1 MKRSVLF
8 FLALASLASAATAP
22 QGDSILWYDRPAT
35 KWEEALPIG
44 NGHLGA
50 MVFGGTVNER
60 IQFNEHTVWTG
71 KPHSYAHVG
80 AAKFL
85 PEVRKLLFEGKQK
98 EAEELAMK
106 EFMSVPLKQMAY
118 QPCGDLLIETPVQN
132 TENHRRWLDLDSA
145 TATTEWTADGTAFR
159 RETFASHPANL
170 IVTRITAD
178 KPGKTSAT
186 IKLGCQHK
194 DHAISIGKPSTLVLK
209 GKVQDDGV
217 AFEARAVVT
226 HKGGILSETAD
237 SIQIT
242 GADSIEI
249 RLSAATNVESWK
261 SLAAD
266 PSKRAQE
273 TLARSTN
280 KDYAALLAAHL
291 ADHRTLFRRVTLDLG
306 RTPAA
311 SLTTDAR
318 LAAFKDGKDPAL
330 AALLFQYGR
339 YLLIGCSREGGQPAN
354 LQGIWNDSLLPPW
367 DSKYTC
373 NINTQMNYWPAEVAN
388 LSECHQSL
396 FKVLEELRESGTITA
411 KEHYGARGWTL
422 HHNFDLWRGTAPI
435 NASDHG
441 IWISGAPWLSLHLWE
456 HYLFTGDTDFLKK
469 SWPVLRDCALF
480 FTDYLI
486 ENPETKALIA
496 GPSNSPEQG
505 GLVMGPS
512 MDHQIIRDL
521 FKAVSHAAGILG
533 TDKDLAA
540 KLDTMRTRIAPNKI
554 GKHGQLQEWM
564 QDIDDPNNTHRHV
577 SHLWA
582 VFPGNDITWRQPDL
596 FKAARQS
603 LIHRGDAATGWS
615 MGWKTNLWARFLD
628 GDHAYLIINNLLKPL
643 NDKGHMGGGGLYP
656 NLFDAHPPFQID
668 GNFGATS
675 GIIEMLLQS
684 HIPVSETAISGPFL
698 IHLLPA
704 LPSLWPN
711 GSVKGLKARGGLSV
725 DIAWKDGKLA
735 TARLTPSLAGPIK
748 VRLGDTTV
756 DFQGSPGKALEI
768 DASLMAK

>member
-1 MKRSVLF
+1 MKLSVLF
-8 FLALASLASAATAP
+8 LLALNSLASAASVP
-22 QGDSILWYDRPAT
+22 QGDNILWYDESAT
-35 KWEEALPIG
+35 KWEQALPLG

-50 MVFGGTVNER
+50 MVFGGTTSER

-71 KPHSYAHVG
+71 KPHSYARVG
-80 AAKFL
+80 AVKFL
-85 PEVRKLLFEGKQK
+85 PELHNLLFDGKQK

-106 EFMSVPLKQMAY
+106 EFMGDPIRQKAY
-118 QPCGDLLIETPVQN
+118 QPCGDLFIESPAGKA
-132 TENHRRWLDLDSA
+132 ENHRRWLDLDSA
-145 TATTEWTADGTAFR
+145 TAITEWTSDGVIFR

-178 KPGKTSAT
+178 KPGSITAT
-186 IKLGCQHK
+186 IKLGCAHK
-194 DHAISIGKPSTLVLK
+194 NRSISIGKPATLILK
-209 GKVQDDGV
+209 GKVQNDGV

-226 HKGGILSETAD
+226 QKGGALTETAD
-237 SIQIT
+237 SIHIT

-249 RLSAATNVESWK
+249 RLAAATNVESWK

-266 PSKRAQE
+266 PSKRVQE
-273 TLARSTN
+273 TLSRSTD
-280 KDYAALLAAHL
+280 KDHASLHADHL
-291 ADHRTLFRRVTLDLG
+291 ADHRKLFRRVSLDLG
-306 RTPAA
+306 RTPSAA
-311 SLTTDAR
+311 LTTDAR
-318 LAAFKDGKDPAL
+318 IAAFKDGKDPAL

-339 YLLIGCSREGGQPAN
+339 YLLVGCSREGGQPAN
-354 LQGIWNDSLLPPW
+354 LQGIWNDLLRPPW

-373 NINTQMNYWPAEVAN
+373 NINTQMNYWPAEITN
-388 LSECHQSL
+388 LSECHQPL
-396 FKVLEELRESGTITA
+396 FKALEELRESGSITA
-411 KEHYGARGWTL
+411 KEHYGARGWCL

-435 NASDHG
+435 NKSNHG

-456 HYLFTGDTDFLKK
+456 QYLFTGDKDFLRK
-469 SWPVLRDCALF
+469 SWPILRDCALF

-486 ENPETKALIA
+486 EDPETKALIT

-512 MDHQIIRDL
+512 MDHQILRDL

-533 TDKDLAA
+533 MDQELAA
-540 KLDTMRTRIAPNKI
+540 KLDAMQTRIAPNRI

-564 QDIDDPNNTHRHV
+564 QDIDDPNNKHRHV

-628 GDHAYLIINNLLKPL
+628 GDHAYVILNNLLQPIGTT
-643 NDKGHMGGGGLYP
+643 KGMGGLYP

-675 GIIEMLLQS
+675 GIAEMLLQS
-684 HIPVSETAISGPFL
+684 HIPVSERAISGPFL

-704 LPSLWPN
+704 LPSNWPS
-711 GSVKGLKARGGLSV
+711 GSVKGLKARGGLTV
-725 DIAWKDGKLA
+725 DIAWKDGKLSAA
-735 TARLTPSLAGPIK
+735 TLTPTHGGPVK
-748 VRLGDTTV
+748 VRLGEKTAE
-756 DFQGSPGKALEI
+756 FQGSAGKPLVI